1 MLPATDSI
9 RTFLDYLSHEAA
21 ASPLTIETY
30 QSDLRSFTAY
40 AEERLGEPFVPSEGD
55 LDLVRGWL
63 SVKLD
68 EGLKASTVGRCLT
81 SVRSFYR
88 HLLKTGQ
95 IKRNPIQALRPP
107 KAARPLPVYVPTE
120 DMEQMLS
127 EEVDPTDWRAVR
139 DHLILT
145 MLYECGL
152 RRSEIAGL
160 RDQAVDTTERQL
172 KVLGKGRKERIVPF
186 GKGLAE
192 EIEAWRHL
200 RTSIF
205 GTTESFFVSSKG
217 TPMAPRAV
225 YQVAA
230 RSQHSCRCIA
240 TVTLFSTSFSSPFS
254 PSAPLPKYGKRT
266 SPPRARPRRS
276 TGAMTESSTI
286 LLGEPCIFPYPRSL
300 HEVVPHSLRTSFC
313 PSNPSGADR

>member
-1 MLPATDSI
+1 MPPTTDSI
-9 RTFLDYLSHEAA
+9 RAFLDYLSHEAV

-127 EEVDPTDWRAVR
+127 EDIDPTDWRAVR

-205 GTTESFFVSSKG
+205 GKTESFFVSSKG
-217 TPMAPRAV
+217 TPMLPRAV
-225 YQVAA
+225 YQVVHAA
-230 RSQHSCRCIA
+230 LA
-240 TVTLFSTSFSSPFS
+240 TVPNLS
-254 PSAPLPKYGKRT
+254 
-266 SPPRARPRRS
+266 RR
-276 TGAMTESSTI
+276 GA
-286 LLGEPCIFPYPRSL
+286 
-300 HEVVPHSLRTSFC
+300 HVLRHTFATDML
-313 PSNPSGADR
+313 NSGADLMLLRELMGHSSVSTTVRYTHTSFEQLKKLYAAHPRAARTPRDDRPDGD